1 MAGTQPTP
9 GADPPLRRGRQGLS
23 LTEVVHENAAMS
35 LARAARPALWPA
47 GLVVG
52 VVSVAVGRL
61 GAFEAASELA
71 AGWLVI
77 ATGLLFWARRPASQ
91 AGPLLAVAGLAWL
104 LVSWNTPAIGSAP
117 GFAIG
122 LSLYAVAPPLL
133 AQAALAFPG
142 GRPSPIEAAGLG
154 LAYAAT
160 AGVLGLLPAL
170 VFDPAAAG
178 CVRCPANPL
187 LVAGAPGLYGG
198 LNRAGIWLGLVWAPL
213 LIGLLA
219 RQLARCTPALRTVK
233 TPVTVTAI
241 IYLALVTWDYWL
253 GLYAGFLAASLR
265 TAEAVT
271 LVAVA
276 AAVWWTWILA
286 RRTRAEMTRLVVE
299 LAGSPEPGKLRDMM
313 AATLGDPALRL
324 AYPLPDGG
332 FVDAE
337 GTPVTVD
344 DEQKTTTVTPLLR
357 DGRTIAVLTHR
368 AGLFDDPALADEV
381 VAGSSLALEN
391 ERLQAELNAQ
401 LTELR
406 ASRARIAEA
415 GDAERRRL
423 ERDLHDGAQQH
434 LAALLLSVGVA
445 RIRSDNP
452 ILERAEEELRAAAAE
467 LRTLARGVFPA
478 ILADE
483 GLAAAVESL
492 AEETRVRI
500 VALPARRL
508 SQAVETAAYFV
519 IARAVPDKGTMTVT
533 AVLRDDR
540 LAITLEGAG
549 ALADARDRIAALDG
563 QLATDADGLIR
574 VSLPCA

>member
-1 MAGTQPTP
+1 M
-9 GADPPLRRGRQGLS
+9 
-23 LTEVVHENAAMS
+23 
-35 LARAARPALWPA
+35 
-47 GLVVG
+47 
-52 VVSVAVGRL
+52 
-61 GAFEAASELA
+61 
-71 AGWLVI
+71 
-77 ATGLLFWARRPASQ
+77 
-91 AGPLLAVAGLAWL
+91 
-104 LVSWNTPAIGSAP
+104 
-117 GFAIG
+117 
-122 LSLYAVAPPLL
+122 
-133 AQAALAFPG
+133 
-142 GRPSPIEAAGLG
+142 
-154 LAYAAT
+154 
-160 AGVLGLLPAL
+160 LGLLPAL

-187 LVAGAPGLYGG
+187 LVADAPGLYGG

-233 TPVTVTAI
+233 APLTVTAS

-253 GLYAGFLAASLR
+253 GVNAGFLAASLR

-271 LVAVA
+271 LIAVA

-286 RRTRAEMTRLVVE
+286 RRTRGEMTRLVVE

-313 AATLGDPALRL
+313 AATLGDPTLRL

-337 GTPVTVD
+337 GRPVTVD

-391 ERLQAELNAQ
+391 ERLQAELNAR

-445 RIRSDNP
+445 RIRSDNAM
-452 ILERAEEELRAAAAE
+452 LERAEEELRAAAAE

-492 AEETRVRI
+492 AEETPVRI
-500 VALPARRL
+500 VALPATRL

-519 IARAVPDKGTMTVT
+519 IARAVPDKGTLTVT
-533 AVLRDDR
+533 AVLHDDR
-540 LAITLEGAG
+540 LVITLEGAG
-549 ALADARDRIAALDG
+549 ALAGARDRIAALDG

>member
-1 MAGTQPTP
+1 
-9 GADPPLRRGRQGLS
+9 
-23 LTEVVHENAAMS
+23 MS
-35 LARAARPALWPA
+35 LARAARSAFWPL

-52 VVSVAVGRL
+52 LVSVAVGGL
-61 GAFEAASELA
+61 GPVDAASELV
-71 AGWLVI
+71 AGWSVM
-77 ATGLLFWARRPASQ
+77 ATGLLIWARRPASQ
-91 AGPLLAVAGLAWL
+91 AGPLLAAAGLAWL
-104 LVSWNTPAIGSAP
+104 LVYWNTPAIGSAA

-122 LSLYAVAPPLL
+122 LCLYGVAPQLL
-133 AQAALAFPG
+133 AQAALAFPS
-142 GRPSPIEAAGLG
+142 GRPSRVEAAGLG
-154 LAYAAT
+154 LAYAAA

-170 VFDPAAAG
+170 VFDPAARG
-178 CVRCPANPL
+178 CSRCPANPL
-187 LVAGAPGLYGG
+187 LLADAPGLYDG

-219 RQLARCTPALRTVK
+219 LQLARCTPALRKVKAPLTVM
-233 TPVTVTAI
+233 VIV
-241 IYLALVTWDYWL
+241 YLALVTWDYWL
-253 GLYAGFLAASLR
+253 SLDAGFLTASLR

-271 LVAVA
+271 LIGVA

-286 RRTRAEMTRLVVE
+286 RRTRGEMTRLVVE

-313 AATLGDPALRL
+313 AAMLGDPALRL

-332 FVDAE
+332 LVDAE
-337 GTPVTVD
+337 GRPVTVD
-344 DEQKTTTVTPLLR
+344 HEQKTATVTPLLR
-357 DGRTIAVLTHR
+357 DGRTIAVLAHR
-368 AGLFDDPALADEV
+368 AGLFDDPALADEL

-406 ASRARIAEA
+406 ASRARIAET

-445 RIRSDNP
+445 RIRSDNA
-452 ILERAEEELRAAAAE
+452 ILEGAEQELRAAAEE
-467 LRTLARGVFPA
+467 LRTLARGIFPA

-492 AEETRVRI
+492 AEEAPLQI
-500 VALPARRL
+500 VALPATRL
-508 SQAVETAAYFV
+508 SQAVETVAYFV
-519 IARAVPDKGTMTVT
+519 IARAVPDKGTLTVT
-533 AVLRDDR
+533 AVLHDDR

-549 ALADARDRIAALDG
+549 ALAGARDRIAVLDG
-563 QLATDADGLIR
+563 QLTTDADGLIR